1 MVDILNKKAMRNEN
15 DYKELKLFACYFLL
29 SLIGFTLTDL
39 LGHNSM
45 GYRGAVAFDEIDW
58 MGNCTCSLALGLF
71 LTLLTHKSPKK

>member
-1 MVDILNKKAMRNEN
+1 MKDNN

-45 GYRGAVAFDEIDW
+45 GYRGAIAFEDIDW
-58 MGNCTCSLALGLF
+58 VENVTCSMVSGIF
-71 LTLLTHKSPKK
+71 LTLLTHKSKKK